1 MTPVTRR
8 TAAIALLCAT
18 GPVHA
23 DTLIDNVNGLTM
35 SEFGQLSRFKGV
47 IIGEDGRVVRLLSGD
62 EPQWIDQGKKAKK
75 AERYKPAFPN
85 VTFRVDGKGR
95 TMIPGLIDGHGHVMG
110 LGSALLVLD
119 LSGTISLAQ
128 AQAAIA
134 THAAEHANR
143 KWILGRGWNQEAWGL
158 GRFPSA
164 AELDAAISDRPA
176 WLERVDGH
184 AGWANSAALAAAG
197 ITAKTPDP
205 EGGRIE
211 RDTAGRP
218 TGVLVDAAMALLT
231 KHVPA
236 FTPKERDLAFAQA
249 QEALLSSG
257 VTAIA
262 DMGTSV
268 DDWQVFRRA
277 GDARRLKLRIFSYA
291 DGLEP
296 LLSVAGGEPTPWLYE
311 DKLRMG
317 GVKFL
322 LDGALGSRGAWL
334 KAPYADQPGS
344 RGLQFME
351 DTKLRN
357 LMSRAALDGFQIA
370 VHAIGDAANAQALD
384 AYAELAPT
392 YGGDRRWRIEHAQI
406 IDPADLPRF
415 ARQGVIASMQPVHQ
429 TSDRTMAEARLG
441 EGQLGGAYAWKSLAR
456 TGAKL
461 AFGSDVPVELPDP
474 FAGLAAAISRQD
486 EKGEPAGGWRADERL
501 SFEEAFAAYTTGA
514 AYASFAETKVGRL
527 TPGMRADFLLIDRD
541 VSKVSAADIRK
552 TMVSETWV
560 GGQPVWVRK

>member
-1 MTPVTRR
+1 
-8 TAAIALLCAT
+8 LLCVA

-110 LGSALLVLD
+110 LGGALLVLD

-134 THAAEHANR
+134 THATEHANR